1 MDPTEQLKT
10 DLKDLIPYEAIEIL
24 EKFFPD
30 RMPPHRDSLEQ
41 IRYRQGQVS
50 VVRFLKEL

>member
-1 MDPTEQLKT
+1 MDPTEQLKA
-10 DLKDLIPYEAIEIL
+10 DLKDLVPYEAIEIL
-24 EKFFPD
+24 EKFFQD
-30 RMPPHRDSLEQ
+30 KMPPQCDSLEQ

>member
-1 MDPTEQLKT
+1 MDPTQQLKA
-10 DLKDLIPYEAIEIL
+10 DLKDLIDYEVIEIL

-30 RMPPHRDSLEQ
+30 RMPPQCDSIEQ
-41 IRYRQGQVS
+41 IRYAQGQVS

>member
-1 MDPTEQLKT
+1 MDPTQQLKA

-30 RMPPHRDSLEQ
+30 RMPPQCDSIEQ
-41 IRYRQGQVS
+41 IRYAQGQVS

>member
-1 MDPTEQLKT
+1 MDPTQQLKT
-10 DLKDLIPYEAIEIL
+10 DLKDLIDYEVIEIL

-30 RMPPHRDSLEQ
+30 RMPPQCDSLEQ

>member
-1 MDPTEQLKT
+1 MDPTQQLKA

-24 EKFFPD
+24 ERFFPD
-30 RMPPHRDSLEQ
+30 RMPPQCDSLEQ
-41 IRYRQGQVS
+41 IRYLQGQVS

>member
-1 MDPTEQLKT
+1 MDPTQQLKA

-24 EKFFPD
+24 EKFFQD
-30 RMPPHRDSLEQ
+30 RMPPQCDSLEQ